1 VIGPCP
7 YGQVVAI
14 NSDESLSCMKSKCPA
29 IYEFDEYSSDYWKQ
43 KQKQLVPTSD
53 GRCHEL
59 GTTGRCSN
67 YDYTYSLLGLD
78 ILKNELECVDV
89 TDPSSPY
96 FSSQEENDI
105 LDSIFDEFYT
115 EYNLFPVYV
124 AYLSVKQEHEAKY
137 GKKKDPKGTY
147 ERRQSSTV
155 IGAPSNPSCRPG
167 SGQGKCGSTL
177 V

>member
-1 VIGPCP
+1 
-7 YGQVVAI
+7 
-14 NSDESLSCMKSKCPA
+14 MKSKCPA
-29 IYEFDEYSSDYWKQ
+29 IYESDEYSSDYWKQ

-59 GTTGRCSN
+59 GTTGRCLN